1 MPGGR
6 ILMLAGGAIALL
18 SMLGFLWFFLTYG
31 IFDPS
36 PSWIAPVVVA
46 GGYGGFGLVIFGA
59 IKLVIETLRA

>member
-1 MPGGR
+1 
-6 ILMLAGGAIALL
+6 MLAGGAIALL

-46 GGYGGFGLVIFGA
+46 SGYGGFGLVIFGA